1 MTSVIRD
8 SRASLEVNQSN
19 EMKTCRKV
27 FLNVYIITN
36 THALPADNAETAS
49 VTNVVIVTFSLLV
62 ENVYYAVRS
71 RTSVHGR

>member
-1 MTSVIRD
+1 M
-8 SRASLEVNQSN
+8 
-19 EMKTCRKV
+19 CRKV

-62 ENVYYAVRS
+62 ETVYYAVR
-71 RTSVHGR
+71 RWTSVDGR